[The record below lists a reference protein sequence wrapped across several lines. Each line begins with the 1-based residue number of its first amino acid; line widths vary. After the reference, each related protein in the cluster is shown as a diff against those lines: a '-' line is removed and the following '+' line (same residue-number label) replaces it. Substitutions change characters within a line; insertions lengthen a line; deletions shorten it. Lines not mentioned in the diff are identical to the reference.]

1 MKVERESPSMKKP
14 RRGAQPGNLNALK
27 HGFYSRQFQSGELL
41 DLERVRGGDL
51 QDEID
56 MLRVVMLRTLLLSQE
71 YEEPEV
77 MMKTLG
83 ALGLAAVRIIR
94 LMKAQKSLAE
104 GSRDVA
110 QAISQALAEVVEEM
124 GIKG

>member
-1 MKVERESPSMKKP
+1 MKVEPESSSMKKR

-27 HGFYSRQFQSGELL
+27 NGFYSRQLQSGELS
-41 DLERVRGGDL
+41 DLEKVRGGNL

-56 MLRVVMLRTLLLSQE
+56 MLRVVMRRTLELSQE
-71 YEEPEV
+71 YETPQV

-83 ALGLAAVRIIR
+83 ALGLASIRIFR
-94 LMKAQKSLAE
+94 LMEAQKSLVE
-104 GSRDVA
+104 GSKDVA
-110 QAISQALAEVVEEM
+110 RAISQALDEVMEEM